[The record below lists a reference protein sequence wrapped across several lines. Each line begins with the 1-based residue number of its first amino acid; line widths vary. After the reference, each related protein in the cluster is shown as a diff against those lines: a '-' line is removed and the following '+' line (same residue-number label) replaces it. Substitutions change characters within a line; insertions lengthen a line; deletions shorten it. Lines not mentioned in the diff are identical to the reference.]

1 MAKSLSRFF
10 IRKQDEKNEIA
21 TLFFR
26 VQNKKHKVDTLFS
39 SQIRVNVAEWKEALS
54 CPEKWMRHQRANFN
68 LHDSLNRI
76 ELVVK
81 SEVEGMSFDKSHVEA
96 EILAI
101 ANPKKAEAIM
111 KAKREEEERQRE
123 EERIKEEQER
133 LIKEGIDAERAK
145 IWNFIDRFCNE
156 IKSGAR
162 LNGHDRYA
170 PGTVKAWNSFR
181 KLYDLFDRKHRN
193 TWYDV
198 DRAFVTKFLNFM
210 EKKDYMVTAQNKYL
224 VDLRAIISYAYADGI
239 HNNDRALQYFA
250 KKKIEEKDKAIEI
263 YLTEAELQALY
274 EMPLSGKQE
283 EVRDI
288 FLVGCY
294 TCQRVSDYN
303 DIDKDCFTTTAKGTP
318 VIRLIQKKTR
328 NEVKIPIMNPNLKA
342 ICEKYDY
349 NLPYV
354 VDVILNRYIKE
365 ILKELSGKVPDLA
378 RMVVT
383 KLTQKQKKLVEVC
396 SRQLVQRD
404 LPQSRDDVPVD
415 PQLILLLGARPESGH
430 GAGLIPVVQPRPEG
444 HAGFDL
450 LGLLRRAALLPQGF
464 QLPQALPFRFSQ
476 AVLRPGIPPL
486 VIAYHAPPLPAAILS
501 QVDAAAAG
509 LSPLCHGVSSFPKIS
524 VIKVSITWAA
534 CRCIS
539 PVTWA

>member
-96 EILAI
+96 EILSI

-181 KLYDLFDRKHRN
+181 KLYDLFDRKHRY
-193 TWYDV
+193 TWHDV

-250 KKKIEEKDKAIEI
+250 KRKLKRKTRLSKSTLPMRNFRHCMKCHYQASRKRCAI
-263 YLTEAELQALY
+263 YF
-274 EMPLSGKQE
+274 LSG
-283 EVRDI
+283 
-288 FLVGCY
+288 
-294 TCQRVSDYN
+294 
-303 DIDKDCFTTTAKGTP
+303 ATP
-318 VIRLIQKKTR
+318 VS
-328 NEVKIPIMNPNLKA
+328 A
-342 ICEKYDY
+342 
-349 NLPYV
+349 
-354 VDVILNRYIKE
+354 
-365 ILKELSGKVPDLA
+365 
-378 RMVVT
+378 
-383 KLTQKQKKLVEVC
+383 
-396 SRQLVQRD
+396 
-404 LPQSRDDVPVD
+404 
-415 PQLILLLGARPESGH
+415 
-430 GAGLIPVVQPRPEG
+430 
-444 HAGFDL
+444 
-450 LGLLRRAALLPQGF
+450 
-464 QLPQALPFRFSQ
+464 
-476 AVLRPGIPPL
+476 
-486 VIAYHAPPLPAAILS
+486 
-501 QVDAAAAG
+501 
-509 LSPLCHGVSSFPKIS
+509 
-524 VIKVSITWAA
+524 
-534 CRCIS
+534 
-539 PVTWA
+539 

>member
-210 EKKDYMVTAQNKYL
+210 EKKDY
-224 VDLRAIISYAYADGI
+224 
-239 HNNDRALQYFA
+239 
-250 KKKIEEKDKAIEI
+250 
-263 YLTEAELQALY
+263 
-274 EMPLSGKQE
+274 P
-283 EVRDI
+283 
-288 FLVGCY
+288 
-294 TCQRVSDYN
+294 
-303 DIDKDCFTTTAKGTP
+303 
-318 VIRLIQKKTR
+318 
-328 NEVKIPIMNPNLKA
+328 
-342 ICEKYDY
+342 
-349 NLPYV
+349 
-354 VDVILNRYIKE
+354 
-365 ILKELSGKVPDLA
+365 
-378 RMVVT
+378 
-383 KLTQKQKKLVEVC
+383 
-396 SRQLVQRD
+396 
-404 LPQSRDDVPVD
+404 
-415 PQLILLLGARPESGH
+415 
-430 GAGLIPVVQPRPEG
+430 
-444 HAGFDL
+444 
-450 LGLLRRAALLPQGF
+450 
-464 QLPQALPFRFSQ
+464 
-476 AVLRPGIPPL
+476 
-486 VIAYHAPPLPAAILS
+486 
-501 QVDAAAAG
+501 
-509 LSPLCHGVSSFPKIS
+509 
-524 VIKVSITWAA
+524 
-534 CRCIS
+534 
-539 PVTWA
+539 

>member
-224 VDLRAIISYAYADGI
+224 VDLRAIISYAYADGTMTVPCNI
-239 HNNDRALQYFA
+239 SQKRKLKRKTRLSKSTLPRQSFRHCMKCHCQASRKRCAIYF
-250 KKKIEEKDKAIEI
+250 
-263 YLTEAELQALY
+263 
-274 EMPLSGKQE
+274 LSGAT
-283 EVRDI
+283 
-288 FLVGCY
+288 LV
-294 TCQRVSDYN
+294 S
-303 DIDKDCFTTTAKGTP
+303 A
-318 VIRLIQKKTR
+318 
-328 NEVKIPIMNPNLKA
+328 
-342 ICEKYDY
+342 
-349 NLPYV
+349 
-354 VDVILNRYIKE
+354 
-365 ILKELSGKVPDLA
+365 
-378 RMVVT
+378 
-383 KLTQKQKKLVEVC
+383 
-396 SRQLVQRD
+396 
-404 LPQSRDDVPVD
+404 
-415 PQLILLLGARPESGH
+415 
-430 GAGLIPVVQPRPEG
+430 
-444 HAGFDL
+444 
-450 LGLLRRAALLPQGF
+450 
-464 QLPQALPFRFSQ
+464 
-476 AVLRPGIPPL
+476 
-486 VIAYHAPPLPAAILS
+486 
-501 QVDAAAAG
+501 
-509 LSPLCHGVSSFPKIS
+509 
-524 VIKVSITWAA
+524 
-534 CRCIS
+534 
-539 PVTWA
+539 

>member
-10 IRKQDEKNEIA
+10 IRKQDDKNEIA

-111 KAKREEEERQRE
+111 KAKREEEERQQE
-123 EERIKEEQER
+123 ELLIKAEQER

-145 IWNFIDRFCNE
+145 IWNFLNSFCEE

-162 LNGHDRYA
+162 LNGHNRYA
-170 PGTVKAWNSFR
+170 PGTVKAWFSFR
-181 KLYDLFDRKHRN
+181 KLYDLFDKKHRF
-193 TWYDV
+193 TWYQV
-198 DRAFVTKFLNFM
+198 DRAFVTKFLAFM
-210 EKKDYMVTAQNKYL
+210 EKNDYMVSAQNKYL
-224 VDLRAIISYAYADGI
+224 VDLRAIVNYAYLDGI
-239 HNNDRALQYFA
+239 HNNDRAMQYFS
-250 KKKIEEKDKAIEI
+250 KKKIEDGDKAIEI
-263 YLTEAELQALY
+263 YLTDAELQALY
-274 EMPLSGKQE
+274 EMPLSSKQD

-303 DIDKDCFTTTAKGTP
+303 DIDTDCFTTTAKGTP

-328 NEVKIPIMNPNLKA
+328 NEVKIPIMNPNLRA
-342 ICEKYDY
+342 ICEKYAY
-349 NLPYV
+349 NLPSV
-354 VDVILNRYIKE
+354 VDVILNRYIKD
-365 ILKELSGKVPDLA
+365 ILKKLSESVPTLGK
-378 RMVVT
+378 MVTT
-383 KLTQKQKKLVEVC
+383 KLTMKQKKLVEDGK
-396 SRQLVQRD
+396 LVVERND
-404 LPQSRDDVPVD
+404 KGEVVMPRYACVTTHT
-415 PQLILLLGARPESGH
+415 ARRSGITNMYLSHKYTIVQMMHVSGH
-430 GAGLIPVVQPRPEG
+430 KTQKTFMDYIKLSSDE
-444 HAGFDL
+444 
-450 LGLLRRAALLPQGF
+450 
-464 QLPQALPFRFSQ
+464 
-476 AVLRPGIPPL
+476 
-486 VIAYHAPPLPAAILS
+486 IADEIDAIANPTKAD
-501 QVDAAAAG
+501 V
-509 LSPLCHGVSSFPKIS
+509 F
-524 VIKVSITWAA
+524 
-534 CRCIS
+534 
-539 PVTWA
+539 